1 MRLNRPIARPT
12 PVLAALGL
20 SVLAGVV
27 QAQEA
32 AIATQHRVLTPEA
45 SRSAEAARP
54 SVATQTPGVTW
65 KRRRYPD
72 LGFSAEFPLDPRRQD
87 GPPRPGKARVSMVV
101 AQVADRPY
109 IVLRAD
115 MSGVKGLKSKDPNKA
130 LDDTLVGR
138 LRQGEVLA
146 AHVLPAKQG
155 GGRELLV
162 RQGDAAARI
171 RIYSRWPR
179 LYALIVAGPADA
191 PQGLHDPDA
200 DRFMGSFA
208 SIAKK

>member
-1 MRLNRPIARPT
+1 MFKPAL
-12 PVLAALGL
+12 VLSALGL
-20 SVLAGVV
+20 VALPALAQDGPV
-27 QAQEA
+27 
-32 AIATQHRVLTPEA
+32 ATQHRSTSGV
-45 SRSAEAARP
+45 
-54 SVATQTPGVTW
+54 QTPAPAKRDAGAVANTTASAW

-87 GPPRPGKARVSMVV
+87 GPPRPGKARVSKVV

-109 IVLRAD
+109 LVLRAD
-115 MSGVKGLKSKDPNKA
+115 MTGVKGVKSKDPNKA

-146 AHVLPAKQG
+146 DHVLSAKQG

-171 RIYSRWPR
+171 PIYTRCPS
-179 LYALIVAGPADA
+179 LTVLIVAGPADT

>member
-1 MRLNRPIARPT
+1 MFKPAL
-12 PVLAALGL
+12 VLSALGL
-20 SVLAGVV
+20 LALPAL
-27 QAQEA
+27 AQDGPV
-32 AIATQHRVLTPEA
+32 ATQHRTTSGVQPPA
-45 SRSAEAARP
+45 PAKRDAGA
-54 SVATQTPGVTW
+54 VANTPGSAW

-115 MSGVKGLKSKDPNKA
+115 MTGVKGVKSKDPNKA

-146 AHVLPAKQG
+146 DHVLSAKQG

-179 LYALIVAGPADA
+179 LYALIVAAPADT